1 MRPTGKS
8 PADESWRHIN
18 AIDDVTQTLIEA
30 TGQLIVAA
38 MQGYAGAGGVLLA
51 LAADEV
57 WARPGLVLNPHY
69 KNMGKIYG
77 SEYWTYLLPRRLDSA
92 QDFISAVHERAQ
104 RLAAS
109 ADLPML
115 LHTKQ
120 QRHDHDEAARPL
132 ADDRAQELQHMQRCF
147 YGFDP
152 SYHIASSNFV
162 HRVAPSWTPRHLAT
176 HRRQATR

>member
-1 MRPTGKS
+1 MS
-8 PADESWRHIN
+8 PSVY
-18 AIDDVTQTLIEA
+18 DVMGRRLPIC
-30 TGQLIVAA
+30 AA
-38 MQGYAGAGGVLLA
+38 QAKAMGLV
-51 LAADEV
+51 DEV
-57 WARPGLVLNPHY
+57 FG
-69 KNMGKIYG
+69 
-77 SEYWTYLLPRRLDSA
+77 DSA